1 MGALLSILYD
11 NEQKLLLALTAS
23 SVHENDLIDIACLSF
38 LFKKYTYFLPS
49 YVLYLLMN
57 NVSMWSMKY
66 MHTKWTKKWRW
77 WRYDGG
83 VAGDDSD

>member
-11 NEQKLLLALTAS
+11 NEQKSLLALTAS

-57 NVSMWSMKY
+57 NVHCTYLKY
-66 MHTKWTKKWRW
+66 IKYTKYGQRTK
-77 WRYDGG
+77 
-83 VAGDDSD
+83 

>member
-11 NEQKLLLALTAS
+11 NEQKSLLALTAS

-57 NVSMWSMKY
+57 NVHCTYLKY
-66 MHTKWTKKWRW
+66 IKYTKYGQRTKWRW
-77 WRYDGG
+77 W
-83 VAGDDSD
+83 